1 MQVIDYRYLGI
12 VLNEFLDF
20 PVTARV
26 VAGALGLLISKD
38 KIQGGM
44 PYKVFTKLYN
54 ALVQCIIDYG
64 VAIWGYK
71 EFSSI
76 NAVQNRACRYFLGV
90 GKYTPTAAVQGDM
103 GWYVPLHK
111 QFLGVARFWCRMY
124 NMNNTR
130 LNKQIFTWSRNKS
143 SLKCKN
149 AIFHIQLTVF

>member
-1 MQVIDYRYLGI
+1 MRFRHSNNNVVQIVERYRYLGI

-20 PVTARV
+20 SVTARV
-26 VAGALGLLISKD
+26 VADAAHRALGLLISKD

-54 ALVQCIIDYG
+54 ALVQSIIDYG
-64 VAIWGYK
+64 VAIWGCK

-76 NAVQNRACRYFLGV
+76 NTVQNRACRYFLGV

-111 QFLGVARFWCRMY
+111 QFLGVTRF
-124 NMNNTR
+124 
-130 LNKQIFTWSRNKS
+130 LG
-143 SLKCKN
+143 KN
-149 AIFHIQLTVF
+149 VQYG